1 MCHLITKTN
10 LKFKLARRRD
20 TRVVQFKSRRL
31 YAVSDVRF
39 VWAQSLRTN
48 RVAVEF
54 PTAFESPTTRGQV
67 VRPRFERSTIPVA
80 FASRTCRQDA
90 KTPSSLTGSPP
101 STKARSGKASVLP
114 SARLLSQNARCGN
127 RPPHIQSNI
136 IRFHGPV
143 YFRLEKTALFF
154 GVLSQ

>member
-90 KTPSSLTGSPP
+90 KTPSNLTGSLL
-101 STKARSGKASVLP
+101 KMARSGKASVLS

-154 GVLSQ
+154 GVLSR

>member
-1 MCHLITKTN
+1 MSPDCCKKPN
-10 LKFKLARRRD
+10 LEARANARI
-20 TRVVQFKSRRL
+20 RVVLFKSRLTSR
-31 YAVSDVRF
+31 ATRAPKACERF
-39 VWAQSLRTN
+39 ATQSFTPDRIRAALD
-48 RVAVEF
+48 
-54 PTAFESPTTRGQV
+54 SRGQV

-90 KTPSSLTGSPP
+90 KTPSNLTGSLL
-101 STKARSGKASVLP
+101 KMARSGKASVLS